1 MGSWTSK
8 LTRMVA
14 DLGEGD
20 SGYDGSEDLILEPPD
35 KAELA
40 ALLLL
45 APVRTRSFLGQLFGD
60 CGGVTL
66 PDLHTGY
73 FIDTAEKI
81 RRRLVEKSPL
91 EPRTLESDLGADV
104 VCFGSDGGGGR
115 FAFVAAADEGV
126 WYLPVG
132 GVFDGVFRNLQTPI
146 VRVGR
151 DASDFGDRLIADIE
165 AFLDDKRGWKYLGE

>member
-1 MGSWTSK
+1 MGDGN
-8 LTRMVA
+8 A
-14 DLGEGD
+14 
-20 SGYDGSEDLILEPPD
+20 GYDGSEHQILEPPGD
-35 KAELA
+35 AELA
-40 ALLLL
+40 ALLLI
-45 APVRTRSFLGQLFGD
+45 APVRARPFLDRLFTD
-60 CGGVTL
+60 CGGATL
-66 PDLHTGY
+66 PDLHNGY

-91 EPRTLESDLGADV
+91 EPRTLESDLGANV

-151 DASDFGDRLIADIE
+151 DVSDFGERLVGDIE
-165 AFLDDKRGWKYLGE
+165 AFLDDKPGWKYLGE